1 MKKIRVQV
9 RGGPRTRLY
18 FITTQDIGNIAAKY
32 RMQRSNS
39 TNNQIYWIQCPT
51 CEDWMHT
58 ECISNNVCPHDRTE
72 LGRSDAC
79 GLEFIS
85 RDLVQRTSVG
95 RIFAKVPIEEMAT
108 NNETT
113 PLMSGSEDGNHVDCA
128 VYGPVLPVSLGD
140 KSLTEGKGIIGPEL
154 PKDAG
159 RTIGP
164 ELPPGFVTD
173 DTEEDDCYGP
183 ALPPAA
189 ESNDSKRWIGPSL
202 PPDLDLG
209 NDQNFGPTPIQSEY
223 DDIGPMPVANVDK
236 EEQALEY
243 VKRRLELESKNAEEH
258 KLVREEWITKMPK
271 QGPIAGLTARTFK
284 RTKDTSELDES
295 WEDTPKTKRV
305 MTQGK
310 EPHSG
315 YQEQKKAVTDQEHES
330 SPHESLVEM
339 HMKKREKAS
348 GTKLTTNSGE
358 RVPFNRDQDM
368 GYCGKP
374 AASAEE
380 LKKRAG
386 ELSARFGSKNYL

>member
-1 MKKIRVQV
+1 MSSS
-9 RGGPRTRLY
+9 RG
-18 FITTQDIGNIAAKY
+18 A
-32 RMQRSNS
+32 M
-39 TNNQIYWIQCPT
+39 
-51 CEDWMHT
+51 
-58 ECISNNVCPHDRTE
+58 
-72 LGRSDAC
+72 
-79 GLEFIS
+79 
-85 RDLVQRTSVG
+85 
-95 RIFAKVPIEEMAT
+95 
-108 NNETT
+108 
-113 PLMSGSEDGNHVDCA
+113 
-128 VYGPVLPVSLGD
+128 VLDSSYPQ
-140 KSLTEGKGIIGPEL
+140 
-154 PKDAG
+154 
-159 RTIGP
+159 
-164 ELPPGFVTD
+164 
-173 DTEEDDCYGP
+173 EDDCYGP
-183 ALPPAA
+183 ALPPAT
-189 ESNDSKRWIGPSL
+189 ESNDSKSWIGPSL

-305 MTQGK
+305 MTQGR

-315 YQEQKKAVTDQEHES
+315 YQEQKKAATDQEHES